1 MSDVR
6 IQRWAEVLVQYS
18 VAVQP
23 GQVVAIQGGI
33 DAEELLRSVYREVL
47 KAGGIPQ
54 MLPILPGLQRDLYQ
68 IANDDQLTTI
78 GPIERFM
85 RTEADVTI
93 QIMAERNTRA
103 LTGIDPT
110 RQSVAMRARA
120 ELFKTFLSRS
130 ADGSVKWT
138 LTLFPTDAYA
148 QDAGLSSEEYTE
160 FVYEAC
166 KLNNPD
172 PVAAWREIGA
182 KQQVLTDWLNNGRSE
197 IHIVGPDTD
206 LTVGIAGRRWENCD
220 GTNNFPDG
228 EIFTGPVETQ
238 VNGRVRFSFPVV
250 AYGREIRD
258 IRLTFKD
265 GLITDAS
272 AASEEDFLIK
282 TLDTDAGARRLG
294 EFAFGTN
301 FDIQQFSKN
310 ILFDEKIGGTIHM
323 AAGSGYPE
331 TGSTNESSVHWDMIC
346 DLREGGRVTVDGE
359 LFMENGK
366 YLLWS

>member
-1 MSDVR
+1 MSDAR

-33 DAEELLRSVYREVL
+33 DAEVLLRAVYREVL

-78 GPIERFM
+78 APIERFM

-120 ELFKTFLSRS
+120 DLFKTFLSRA
-130 ADGSVKWT
+130 ADGSLKWT

-166 KLNNPD
+166 KLNSPD
-172 PVAAWREIGA
+172 PVAAWREIGK
-182 KQQVLTDWLNNGRSE
+182 KQQVLTDWLN
-197 IHIVGPDTD
+197 
-206 LTVGIAGRRWENCD
+206 
-220 GTNNFPDG
+220 
-228 EIFTGPVETQ
+228 
-238 VNGRVRFSFPVV
+238 
-250 AYGREIRD
+250 
-258 IRLTFKD
+258 
-265 GLITDAS
+265 
-272 AASEEDFLIK
+272 
-282 TLDTDAGARRLG
+282 
-294 EFAFGTN
+294 
-301 FDIQQFSKN
+301 
-310 ILFDEKIGGTIHM
+310 
-323 AAGSGYPE
+323 
-331 TGSTNESSVHWDMIC
+331 
-346 DLREGGRVTVDGE
+346 
-359 LFMENGK
+359 
-366 YLLWS
+366 